1 MLKEF
6 KKGQAI
12 IQIDEDGEVIYI
24 VGKKK
29 TTFNL
34 RDCEDFTY
42 YYNDGT
48 KTIIDRTIIDGT
60 IIDSTI
66 IGEASLIAADRDQI
80 DDNGLWLLI
89 LKGEESLER
98 NNYHTETRRH
108 ESYDNKND
116 KWNVFADK
124 DTDIEA
130 DIIKQADAEELR
142 NAIDS
147 LLPQQKELIYKVYFQ
162 QLTIAEIA
170 KIDEVD
176 KSAISHRLKKAYLRM
191 QKYLGKKQF

>member
-12 IQIDEDGEVIYI
+12 IQIDEDGKVTYI
-24 VGKKK
+24 VDKKK

-48 KTIIDRTIIDGT
+48 KTIIDGT
-60 IIDSTI
+60 IID
-66 IGEASLIAADRDQI
+66 EASLIAADREQI

-191 QKYLGKKQF
+191 QKHLEKKRF